1 MRVLYHLWMSP
12 ECRKVRVVLHEKNLD
27 FEMRAENVLERRPEF
42 LTLNPA
48 GEIPVL
54 VESDGMAIS
63 GGDAISE
70 FLDEV
75 HPEPALI
82 GRQAMARAEV
92 RRLVHWFDV
101 KFDCEVT
108 ENLVG
113 QKMTRRYLGQGAPDG
128 SAVRAG
134 HANIHHHLDYI
145 GYLTERRRW
154 LAGDDFSLAD
164 IAAAAHLSSVDYL
177 GDVPWAEHEEAKDW
191 YARVKSR
198 PSFQPI
204 LEDSIPGTP
213 PQKQYANLDF

>member
-1 MRVLYHLWMSP
+1 MRILYHLWMSP
-12 ECRKVRVVLHEKNLD
+12 PCRKVRVVLCEKHLE

-42 LTLNPA
+42 LALNPE
-48 GEIPVL
+48 GNIPVL
-54 VESDGMAIS
+54 VENDGMAIS
-63 GGDAISE
+63 GSDAISE

-75 HPEPALI
+75 HPDPPLI
-82 GRQAMARAEV
+82 GRQALARAEV

-101 KFDCEVT
+101 KFNFEVT

-113 QKMTRRYLGQGAPDG
+113 QKMTKRFLGQGAPD
-128 SAVRAG
+128 SAAVRAG
-134 HANIHHHLDYI
+134 HANIRHHLDYI

-164 IAAAAHLSSVDYL
+164 ITAAAHLSSVDYL
-177 GDVPWAEHEEAKDW
+177 GDVPWAEYEEAKDW

-198 PSFQPI
+198 PSFRTL
-204 LEDSIPGTP
+204 LEDNIPGAP